1 MKIGL
6 LAGSG
11 NLPLEFLK
19 STSQKG
25 NETVLFAIR
34 GITDNE
40 VYSFADKVYEIE
52 PFKLGKF
59 LSFVKKE
66 RPDKMAILGKVEHS
80 EALSLKNLDIKAV
93 TFLFSLKDKRAE
105 AIIGGIIK
113 EIEKLDVEVIDPT
126 PFLSHLL
133 PERGILTGKVNRDLE
148 KDVEFGFR
156 IAKEIASLDVGQT
169 VVVKNGVVIAV
180 EGIEGTDKC
189 IERAAELAGKGFVVC
204 KAARKGQDMRIDVPT
219 IGVNTV
225 EKIGSL
231 GGRALCVEAGK
242 TFILDRNELIRK
254 ARKFGVTV
262 IAV

>member
-11 NLPLEFLK
+11 KLPLEFLK
-19 STSQKG
+19 SASKQG
-25 NETVLFAIR
+25 YETVLFAIK
-34 GITDNE
+34 GITDPGI
-40 VYSFADKVYEIE
+40 YGSADRVYEIE
-52 PFKLGKF
+52 PFKLGRF

-80 EALSLKNLDIKAV
+80 EALSFKNLDFKAV

-105 AIIGGIIK
+105 AIIGGIIR
-113 EIEKLDVEVIDPT
+113 EIGKLGIEVVDPT

-133 PERGILTGKVNRDLE
+133 PAQGVLIGKLTRDIE

-156 IAKEIASLDVGQT
+156 IAKEIATLDIGQT
-169 VVVKNGVVIAV
+169 VVVKKGVVVAV
-180 EGIEGTDKC
+180 EGIEGTDRC

-204 KAARKGQDMRIDVPT
+204 KAARKNQDMRIDVPT
-219 IGVNTV
+219 IGVNTI

-231 GGRALCVEAGK
+231 GGKALCIEADK
-242 TFILDRNELIRK
+242 TFIIDKDEVIRK
-254 ARKFGVTV
+254 AKNFGVMV